1 MKKES
6 FKTIILVL
14 LVFSSIILTV
24 NKWFSEKLWPDGYN
38 FFSNL
43 ANFFSDEEEADNKTY
58 YLSKENISN
67 PAKIIINS
75 TELRS
80 IYKHTSSEYNSM
92 LSKIKDILKNGLGET
107 NFAESSSETWKTALK
122 GNSVYISYPVAYDSK
137 TFSAIMD
144 TTITDFGISTMQEF
158 IIVAGDDITGKP
170 HLLVQDASEGN
181 KIVDITLDTDSIKL
195 DKLISKYAVNSAGEN
210 PYSFELNFDKANDA
224 IEQKIIIEPQVV
236 LSIGQASL
244 PTATNINYFE
254 NISTNRTLYNS
265 FLKAFGYNTTNLRK
279 NVNIDNSIVF
289 AENYSSI
296 VMHPDGYLEYRSL
309 DNTKG
314 ISIGSANAPTFY
326 NTFIDCIEFV
336 NNVWDI
342 ACSDLNMNINLSSVN
357 ISGPGSFKLTIDYYA
372 NGMEVVSKL
381 GKTDSHDKLNHAIE
395 ITVENSK
402 IVSYKQNVCGYSI
415 NSDIAECGSAIGAL
429 DILMANDSIKSD
441 TITDLYIAYNQV
453 PGSDICIP
461 SWVAKTDKNEIRVI
475 NSIQ

>member
-43 ANFFSDEEEADNKTY
+43 ANFFSSEDEPDNKTY

-80 IYKHTSSEYNSM
+80 IYKHTSSEYNSV
-92 LSKIKDILKNGLGET
+92 LSATKDILKKGLGSST
-107 NFAESSSETWKTALK
+107 FAESDTETWKAALK
-122 GNSVYISYPVAYDSK
+122 GVSAYISYPVAYDTK

-144 TTITDFGISTMQEF
+144 TPITDFGISTMQEF
-158 IIVAGDDITGKP
+158 IIVAGDNITGKP
-170 HLLVQDASEGN
+170 HLLIKDASDDS
-181 KIVDITLDTDSIKL
+181 KITDITLATDSVKF
-195 DKLISKYAVNSAGEN
+195 DKFIAKYAVNSAGEN
-210 PYSFELNFDKANDA
+210 PYSFELNFDKSNDT

-244 PTATNINYFE
+244 PTATSINYFE
-254 NISTNRTLYNS
+254 NISANRSLYNS

-296 VMHPDGYLEYRSL
+296 VMHPDGYMEYRSL

-314 ISIGSANAPTFY
+314 ISLGSANAPTFY
-326 NTFIDCIEFV
+326 STFIDCIEFV

-342 ACSDLNMNINLSSVN
+342 ACSDLNMDINLSSVSIDN
-357 ISGPGSFKLTIDYYA
+357 AGSFRLTIDYYA
-372 NGMEVVSKL
+372 NGMEVVTGL
-381 GKTDSHDKLNHAIE
+381 PKTDSHDKLNHAIE

-402 IVSYKQNVCGYSI
+402 IVSYKQNVRGYSI
-415 NSDIAECGSAIGAL
+415 NSDISECGSAIGAL

-441 TITDLYIAYNQV
+441 TITDLYIAYNQS
-453 PGSDICIP
+453 PNSDMCLP